1 MGFEVKEGKTKYMPS
16 SSKEFQCLGSQM
28 YAGSYTF
35 EVVKDFIYL
44 GTGVNSSNNISM
56 GSVRRYVAE
65 LSLSTDKSN
74 TL

>member
-56 GSVRRYVAE
+56 ENHIYI
-65 LSLSTDKSN
+65 SLSTDKSN

>member
-44 GTGVNSSNNISM
+44 GTGVNSSM